1 MEATTYN
8 NPLHKRQ
15 GKDKQLKAQL
25 RKVLSVL
32 SNKPKTMRMVE
43 VETGIQVKSICWR
56 IFDLRRDDHVK
67 IVSKDVCP
75 ISKRRNVNFYTAN
88 KNYFPD
94 VELSKTSKL

>member
-1 MEATTYN
+1 MEATNYN

-25 RKVLSVL
+25 RRVLSVL

-43 VETGIQVKSICWR
+43 VETGIKVKSICWR
-56 IFDLRRDDHVK
+56 VYDLRKDDRIK
-67 IVSKDVCP
+67 IAFKDVCP

-94 VELSKTSKL
+94 VEPSKF

>member
-15 GKDKQLKAQL
+15 GKDKQRDAQLKA
-25 RKVLSVL
+25 VLSKL

-43 VETGIQVKSICWR
+43 VETGIKVNSICWR
-56 IFDLRRDDHVK
+56 IFDLRKYDR
-67 IVSKDVCP
+67 VSIAYNDVCP

-88 KNYFPD
+88 ANYFPD
-94 VELSKTSKL
+94 VEPSKTQK